1 MIQLLTLVRCH
12 SLAFLTFKNTQYL
25 PTMTYQIHSTY
36 LYRQIQFI
44 YLPIYHKLM
53 PCTVAARWR
62 NKEKRCRKILM
73 IIFHSVIVPR

>member
-25 PTMTYQIHSTY
+25 PTMTDQIHSTY

-53 PCTVAARWR
+53 PCTVARWR